1 MIWVNSIDNNL
12 GASAPTKPKRETTML
27 FDLSPYL
34 SIEAFAAI
42 WMTAMVAVLWFIDR
56 SESK

>member
-1 MIWVNSIDNNL
+1 
-12 GASAPTKPKRETTML
+12 ML

>member
-1 MIWVNSIDNNL
+1 
-12 GASAPTKPKRETTML
+12 ML

-42 WMTAMVAVLWFIDR
+42 WMTAIVTVLWLFDR